1 MARRLIRQ
9 EGLLCGGSSG
19 AAAWAAHEI
28 ARRSEPGTRIVTI
41 LPDSVRNYM
50 TKFMDEGWMK
60 DNGFT
65 EHDWATQTV
74 GDLLLRLPRRRVLCA
89 KSTDTIA
96 DAVAQMKEHGVS
108 QLPVVDNGSLT
119 GIVTESDLLSRLVEG
134 NASLA
139 GAVAEVMFRKV
150 STLEAS
156 DDAGALLEF
165 FARGEVGVVIDAER
179 AVVGIITKM
188 DLVEN
193 LTGSPSA

>member
-1 MARRLIRQ
+1 M
-9 EGLLCGGSSG
+9 
-19 AAAWAAHEI
+19 
-28 ARRSEPGTRIVTI
+28 
-41 LPDSVRNYM
+41 
-50 TKFMDEGWMK
+50 
-60 DNGFT
+60 
-65 EHDWATQTV
+65 
-74 GDLLLRLPRRRVLCA
+74 LCA

-108 QLPVVDNGSLT
+108 QLPVVDNGALT

-156 DDAGALLEF
+156 DDAGALLEL
-165 FARGEVGVVIDAER
+165 FARDEVGIVIDTER